1 MNTINNLMKFKYIY
15 ISYTNYK
22 SYLNVKMIKFDNSI
36 TDNCDISNIN
46 ILCYKP
52 DTYQSLFYKI

>member
-52 DTYQSLFYKI
+52 DTY